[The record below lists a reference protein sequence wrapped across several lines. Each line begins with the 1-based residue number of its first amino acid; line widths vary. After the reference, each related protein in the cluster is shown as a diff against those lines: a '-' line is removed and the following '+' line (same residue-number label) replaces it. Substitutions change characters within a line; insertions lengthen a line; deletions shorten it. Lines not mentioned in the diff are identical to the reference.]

1 MNNNETAL
9 NKKLFKAVYF
19 FAFWQQLVIVQ
30 TEYLKFLSLAHQ
42 MLASCEMPVILCI
55 GSDKVTG
62 DALGPVVGHI
72 LTKEMNVPSFVYGT
86 LSRPVNALNLLETI
100 AFIKH
105 KHRDK
110 KLLVIDSSVGSSED
124 IGKISIKYGG
134 IYPGA
139 ASGKNLPKIGDF
151 SITATVC
158 SSASLLG
165 CVSLGFI
172 FKISKQIASAISSS
186 LSMHHSECTMHNVG

>member
-1 MNNNETAL
+1 M
-9 NKKLFKAVYF
+9 
-19 FAFWQQLVIVQ
+19 Q
-30 TEYLKFLSLAHQ
+30 TDFLKFLTSTHEALKV
-42 MLASCEMPVILCI
+42 CESPVILCI

-72 LTKEMNVPSFVYGT
+72 LTREMNVSAFVYGS

-110 KLLVIDSSVGSSED
+110 KILVIDSSVGRKED
-124 IGKISIKYGG
+124 LGKISIKNDG

-139 ASGKNLPKIGDF
+139 ASNKNLPKVGDI

-158 SSASLLG
+158 SSSSALG

-172 FKISKQIASAISSS
+172 YQLARQIASVISSAISAHSS
-186 LSMHHSECTMHNVG
+186 SRTMHSA